1 MSSAA
6 PTRQPALPVITITK
20 NDGSVYNFN
29 PFHSPVL
36 SDFKIKKAS
45 FTPPV
50 DSKGGSF
57 EMTVFAPDLANGTMN
72 SILSNIENGN
82 EINVWIGKSASSLTK
97 VFCGVFENLTVNEL
111 TPDYMEVQLDG
122 PDWGS
127 DVLKNRI
134 VLYYKVQRYLSDNI
148 TLDPNDP
155 NVTVSQITS
164 DLLTATL
171 AYPFND
177 ITAAAQGVVF
187 STNNI
192 DASLQSVRI
201 AQIMANMEHLDD
213 KLSEVDNWCNAVH
226 YIDPNKNFVMKPA
239 TPPPN
244 FTPGTNTPGTWLFT
258 DSVNDSLIATWTM
271 GNVGYISGD
280 GSSSYKYTTENYK
293 ARIIGI
299 GGNQVAIDGSVLGT
313 PVQQTTNSGSD
324 NLSSTT
330 WYAQKFTPV
339 YSMAYSIALYVGLVG
354 NPIVDLQIQ
363 IIQDNGGKPTGQ
375 VLATLSIPRSNI
387 SGAGWYQVNI
397 PGEYLT
403 PNPYWIVL
411 PANPAYSALNTYTW
425 YKGGAAFTSATSSD
439 GVTWTPATGMGYM
452 FIEYTQTPLKQ
463 ALPGLAPAAN
473 AKVFHEE
480 TYRQAFITTR
490 SALMPYLVS
499 ISKMTNYKKEVY
511 KCKIYTPDNI
521 PMPFSAILVRKISSG
536 LAMNTST
543 SPASWILH
551 ILGSI
556 TWNFEAS
563 DEDTTGMLWMDT
575 QLVRFTTFP

>member
-1 MSSAA
+1 M
-6 PTRQPALPVITITK
+6 TI
-20 NDGSVYNFN
+20 
-29 PFHSPVL
+29 
-36 SDFKIKKAS
+36 
-45 FTPPV
+45 
-50 DSKGGSF
+50 
-57 EMTVFAPDLANGTMN
+57 FAPDLSNGTMN
-72 SILSNIENGN
+72 TLLSNFENGN
-82 EINVWIGKSASSLTK
+82 EINVWIGKSAASLTK
-97 VFCGVFENLTVNEL
+97 VFNGVFENITVNEL
-111 TPDYMEVQLDG
+111 TNSYMEVDLDG

-164 DLLTATL
+164 DLITATL

-177 ITAAAQGVVF
+177 VTAHAQGVVF

-192 DASLQSVRI
+192 DSSLQGVRI

-213 KLSEVDNWCNAVH
+213 KLSEVDNWCSAVH
-226 YIDPNKNFVMKPA
+226 YIDPSKNFVMKPA
-239 TPPPN
+239 APPPN
-244 FTPGTNTPGTWLFT
+244 LTPGTNTPGTWLFT
-258 DSVNDSLIATWTM
+258 DSVSDSMIAGWTP
-271 GNVGYISGD
+271 GNVGYLGME
-280 GSSSYKYTTENYK
+280 GSSYKYTTENYK

-339 YSMAYSIALYVGLVG
+339 YANAYSIALYLALVG
-354 NPIVDLQIQ
+354 NPTVDLQIQ
-363 IIQDNGGKPTGQ
+363 IIQDNGGKPTGP
-375 VLATLSIPRSNI
+375 VLATVSIPRSSI
-387 SGAGWYQVNI
+387 GSAGWYQVNI

-411 PANPAYSALNTYTW
+411 PSNPAYSALNTYTW
-425 YKGGAAFTSATSSD
+425 YKGGTGFTNATSSD
-439 GVTWTPATGMGYM
+439 GITWTVNTGTVGYM

-463 ALPGLAPAAN
+463 ALPGIAPAAN
-473 AKVFHEE
+473 SKVFHEE

-490 SALMPYLVS
+490 AALMPYLVA

-511 KCKIYTPDNI
+511 KCKVYVPDNV
-521 PMPFSAILVRKISSG
+521 PLPFSSVAVRKISSG
-536 LAMNTST
+536 LAMNTS
-543 SPASWILH
+543 SNPASWVLH
-551 ILGSI
+551 IIGAI
-556 TWNFEAS
+556 TFSFEATDS
-563 DEDTTGMLWMDT
+563 DTTGMLWMDV